1 MLSCLSFSG
10 WVLPP
15 ASEAAMP
22 SISRWAA
29 ELNPTGLSRCGSSG
43 SFISSAVDPR
53 IRCASQRWDTC
64 SLFKTT
70 LISIIITMA
79 HNTILEVANI
89 DEAAENDYLQFYSF
103 FSLTIL
109 VFWPTTLLILFIQI
123 TLVIV
128 VFGAASSCLQQKS
141 SKRTQ
146 LETSWWA

>member
-1 MLSCLSFSG
+1 
-10 WVLPP
+10 
-15 ASEAAMP
+15 
-22 SISRWAA
+22 
-29 ELNPTGLSRCGSSG
+29 
-43 SFISSAVDPR
+43 
-53 IRCASQRWDTC
+53 
-64 SLFKTT
+64 
-70 LISIIITMA
+70 MA